1 MFQKAV
7 APILRRT
14 HTISY
19 RNGPR
24 KGCKQRM
31 LTGIS
36 VAFMGGD
43 ARQLEVI
50 QKFTELDAS
59 VTLIGFD
66 NLGRQFSSV
75 TNAKLDPVLLQT
87 VDVLILPAVGT
98 DDSGQV
104 ESIFSSEEMRL
115 TDVHISSLPK
125 HAKVYTG
132 MAKSYLKKLCAAHG
146 IDVVELFDRDDVAI
160 YNSIPTAEGALMM
173 AIQNTDITI
182 HGSVCMVLGF
192 GRTGFTMAKT
202 LQGLGATVKVG
213 VRKPEH
219 FARAWEM
226 GFQPFYTKDLYPEVG
241 NIDLLF
247 NTIPTMIVTAQVITN
262 IPHRALIIDLAS
274 KPGGTDFRFAE
285 KRGIKAMLAPGL
297 PGIVA
302 PKTAGRIMANTL
314 SQLIEEDFRDRSDVE

>member
-7 APILRRT
+7 TPILRRT
-14 HTISY
+14 HTITY

-132 MAKSYLKKLCAAHG
+132 MAKSYLKNLCAAHG
-146 IDVVELFDRDDVAI
+146 IGVVELFDRDDVAI